1 MLSISQSL
9 VFQKQMK
16 FVPLVEMSEDKKY
29 EYTLFNLD
37 TSASVFSTTD
47 ITTDSIFLIMIDIP
61 DNGLFPTS
69 FTYKGNVFIKTCSLP
84 VEQKQRY
91 EQVLQWQQNN
101 VNIII
106 TDGFQYIDANEDSE
120 NISIFH
126 IKEKT

>member
-69 FTYKGNVFIKTCSLP
+69 FTYKGNVFIK
-84 VEQKQRY
+84 Y
-91 EQVLQWQQNN
+91 LQQAYFFPSHFRNSN
-101 VNIII
+101 CPE
-106 TDGFQYIDANEDSE
+106 ARM
-120 NISIFH
+120 
-126 IKEKT
+126 